1 MGNKMTKQDIFRY
14 YDTFVSLTMYHIRT
28 LSEGKD
34 ICFKKFDCM
43 NPEHRYLLRIA
54 LYNKDFQNCE
64 LKIAASRKDIRK
76 INKLLGKNFS
86 KIKKCKDEECNIDV
100 PALLFLLRECGK
112 NMVAEDFRL
121 SDILNEYYDDF
132 MKGKN
137 KNV

>member
-1 MGNKMTKQDIFRY
+1 MENKLDKETIFRY
-14 YDTFVSLTMYHIRT
+14 YDAFVSLTMYNIKT

-34 ICFKKFDCM
+34 ICFKKFDYM

-86 KIKKCKDEECNIDV
+86 KIKRCKDEECNINV
-100 PALLFLLRECGK
+100 PALLLLLREYGK
-112 NMVAEDFRL
+112 NMLAENFRL
-121 SDILNEYYDDF
+121 SDILNEYYSEF
-132 MKGKN
+132 MKGK
-137 KNV
+137 K